1 MADELIESAEFG
13 KKNKD
18 EEPPILVAQR
28 FLNIYRQMHIFNKDR
43 QEEFNDMLL
52 EMTPEVRILLS
63 TLPGGGL
70 LLEHIAETEQKRGVV
85 PSATLKTNT
94 LRKKESAPATTSLHP
109 TDQHS
114 EMRSSGGGVV
124 IDASFANEL
133 SSSLSIA
140 LQQSEKRHKDEM
152 RTLTE
157 TLTHSILE
165 SQTAMIGMMRDILIS
180 TKLGKSTDFATEKL
194 ENLYALH
201 SKPYI
206 PNQSTSAPAQAK
218 APENKLATPAAP
230 AQAKAPEVKPA
241 TPSAPIQAKAPENK
255 PTTPAAPVQTKAP
268 EIKPATPAAPVQTK
282 APEVKPAAPAAPV
295 QTKAPEVK
303 PAAPAAPVQ
312 AKAPEIKPAT
322 PAAPVQAKAP
332 EVKPAAPAAPIQA
345 KAPEVKPATPAA
357 PVQAKAPENKPAT
370 PFIALSSAQLI
381 AQEAKKAAATIPAQA
396 KAPEVKPATPAAPTQ
411 ANPFE
416 AKPSTPVASLQPKAP
431 EPKGLSLDDIALEL
445 QANNKPS
452 EPKNAPKNIN
462 LTSNNAYQNELDKIK
477 NALQNNSEK
486 ISLDD
491 IDDIPVS
498 LDDIEDDFD
507 FVPLSAQMEEKKF
520 ISPQDIISSN
530 DDEEWEWEYV
540 DDDSGN
546 NSDEWEWEYVD
557 EDSNSDEW
565 EWEYIEDEENN
576 A

>member
-295 QTKAPEVK
+295 Q
-303 PAAPAAPVQ
+303 
-312 AKAPEIKPAT
+312 AKAPEI
-322 PAAPVQAKAP
+322 
-332 EVKPAAPAAPIQA
+332 
-345 KAPEVKPATPAA
+345 KPATPAA